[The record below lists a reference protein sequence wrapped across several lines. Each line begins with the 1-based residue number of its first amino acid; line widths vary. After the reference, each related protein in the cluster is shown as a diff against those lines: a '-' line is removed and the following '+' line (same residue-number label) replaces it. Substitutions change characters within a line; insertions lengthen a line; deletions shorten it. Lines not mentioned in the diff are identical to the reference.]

1 MGKSVKKF
9 DVTNEKIYVGQISNG
24 WIMIHEYPNHNLWV
38 NKNGIR
44 ESFFKNQL
52 PRNVSIFLEE

>member
-1 MGKSVKKF
+1 MSKKVKRF
-9 DVTNEKIYVGQISNG
+9 DETNEKIYVGQISNG
-24 WIMIHEYPNHNLWV
+24 WIMIQEYPNHNLWV
-38 NKNGIR
+38 NKNGIK